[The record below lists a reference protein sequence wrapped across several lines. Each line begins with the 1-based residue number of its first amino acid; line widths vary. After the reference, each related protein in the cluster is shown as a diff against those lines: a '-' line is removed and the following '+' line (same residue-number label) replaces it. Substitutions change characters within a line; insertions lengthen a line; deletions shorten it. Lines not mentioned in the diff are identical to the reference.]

1 MAEIAPASAR
11 PRKSVPVEAGKNGTS
26 TAKQIAK
33 LAVSPEMS
41 SQRVVAASERHRGLD
56 PHLDIPELMAVL
68 KADSERLSGG
78 KPEDVGPILANQ
90 AIALQSLFARLTE
103 RALSQSAMTN
113 IEAFM
118 RLALRAQS
126 QCRTTL
132 EALSALN
139 KTPAIFAQQA
149 HVATNQQINYTQNQ
163 LSGGNDELHQNT

>member
-1 MAEIAPASAR
+1 MAEITPTTAQ
-11 PRKSVPVEAGKNGTS
+11 PRKSVPVEAGKNGKS

-41 SQRVVAASERHRGLD
+41 SQRVVAASERHCGLD
-56 PHLDIPELMAVL
+56 SHLDIPELMAVL

-126 QCRTTL
+126 QCRATL
-132 EALSALN
+132 EALSSL
-139 KTPAIFAQQA
+139 KRSPSIYAQQA
-149 HVATNQQINYTQNQ
+149 HIATNQQINYTQNQ
-163 LSGGNDELHQNT
+163 LSGSRNELRQNS